1 MLWHLCCTN
10 TIAMEQYHLQG
21 MQSLAQHLSAYS
33 IYYEPEEEKDDI
45 DNDIPDENAVREPE
59 ER

>member
-1 MLWHLCCTN
+1 
-10 TIAMEQYHLQG
+10 MEQYHLQG